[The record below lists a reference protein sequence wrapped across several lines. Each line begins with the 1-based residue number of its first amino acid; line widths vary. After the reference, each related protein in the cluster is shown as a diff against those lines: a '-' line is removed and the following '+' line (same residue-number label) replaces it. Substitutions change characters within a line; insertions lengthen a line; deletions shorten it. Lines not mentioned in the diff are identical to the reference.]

1 MIKPYA
7 NDLSKKQQVK
17 EMFDGIAPTYD
28 FLNRFL
34 SLGIDIGWRK
44 KALRMISSYQVKQ
57 LLDVA
62 TGTGDFAFMAYQI
75 LKPTK
80 ITGVDISDQMLEIAK
95 KKKKTEMIEFITGDS
110 EALPFPDNNFDGA
123 TVAFGV
129 RNFENLENGL
139 KEIYRVLQPGSPLLV
154 LEFSKVEKFPAKQ
167 LFYIYSRYILPVIG
181 KVFSMDFKAYHYLH
195 ESMHAFPA
203 GMVFAGKLEQAGFT
217 FKKLHPFSLGICT
230 AYLAE
235 K

>member
-17 EMFDGIAPTYD
+17 EMFDSIAPTYD

-44 KALRMISSYQVKQ
+44 KALKMLGPYQVKH

-62 TGTGDFAFMAYQI
+62 TGTGDFAFMAHQI
-75 LKPTK
+75 LKPLK
-80 ITGVDISDQMLEIAK
+80 IKGVDISNQMLEIAK
-95 KKKKTEMIEFITGDS
+95 KKNKTKEIEFITADS
-110 EALPFPDNNFDGA
+110 EALPFLDNSFDGV

-129 RNFENLENGL
+129 RNFENLETGL
-139 KEIYRVLQPGSPLLV
+139 KEIFRVLQPGSPLVV

-181 KVFSMDFKAYHYLH
+181 KVFSMDFNAYHYLH
-195 ESMHAFPA
+195 ESMQAFPA
-203 GMVFAGKLEQAGFT
+203 GMVFAGKLEEAGFT
-217 FKKLHPFSLGICT
+217 FKKLYPLSLGICT

>member
-1 MIKPYA
+1 MIKPYS

-34 SLGIDIGWRK
+34 SLGIDVGWRK
-44 KALRMISSYQVKQ
+44 KALKMLKGYGVKN

-62 TGTGDFAFMAYQI
+62 TGTGDFAFMAFDL
-75 LKPTK
+75 LKPNK
-80 ITGVDISDQMLEIAK
+80 IIGVDLSDQMLEIAMK
-95 KKKKTEMIEFITGDS
+95 KNKSHQIEFVYGDS
-110 EALPFPDNNFDGA
+110 EALPFANQSFDGA
-123 TVAFGV
+123 IVAFGV
-129 RNFENLENGL
+129 RNFENLELGL
-139 KEIYRVLQPGSPLLV
+139 KEIHRVLLPGSPFMV
-154 LEFSKVEKFPAKQ
+154 LEFSKIEKFPMKQ
-167 LFYIYSRYILPVIG
+167 LFYLYSRYILPVIG

-195 ESMHAFPA
+195 ESMYAFPA

-217 FKKLHPFSLGICT
+217 FKKLHPLSLGICT
-230 AYLAE
+230 AYLSE